1 MPQST
6 STSDTPTNTVSQ
18 FAPFYVAVD
27 IETTGLD
34 PEKHQILEFAA
45 VAWTH
50 DGPVTE
56 LPHVNVLV
64 KPNEDIVGD
73 PYALQMNAHLL
84 KRIADGEGYHIS
96 DVLVEFEVW
105 LRSLGITEDFKTCCV
120 GNQFGSFDLQF
131 LKQWKA
137 WPEELISH
145 RIFDVSTIAA
155 SRQGMQSAHRVLG
168 VYPMPGEAHE
178 ALYDARQAMEHCRNF
193 LKKKEVHCLTR
204 SGERG
209 ILGVYSSGIDARAA
223 ANECFDP
230 NEMEIETHELI

>member
-1 MPQST
+1 M
-6 STSDTPTNTVSQ
+6 TSDNSSSTASQ
-18 FAPFYVAVD
+18 SAISQHAPFYVAVD

-34 PEKHQILEFAA
+34 PEKHQVLEFAA

-50 DGPVTE
+50 DGPITE
-56 LPHVNVLV
+56 LPHVSVLV
-64 KPNEDIVGD
+64 KPEGDIVGD
-73 PYALQMNAHLL
+73 PYALKMNARLL
-84 KRIADGEGYHIS
+84 ERIANGEGYHIS
-96 DVLVEFEVW
+96 DVLVEFETW
-105 LRSLGITEDFKTCCV
+105 LRSLGISEDFKTCCV

-131 LKQWKA
+131 LKQWRA

-155 SRQGMQSAHRVLG
+155 TRQGMESAHRVLG

-178 ALYDARQAMEHCRNF
+178 ALYDARQAMEHCRTF
-193 LKKKEVHCLTR
+193 LQKKEVHCLTR

-230 NEMEIETHELI
+230 NEMEIETHELL